1 MRKISIIVAIVSLV
15 ILLTLAPFTKF
26 TPHNANHYPL
36 VTEFYDG
43 SANIVS
49 AIYLNFR
56 LYDTLFEVL
65 IFSVAITGVSFY
77 SKRVKESG
85 SIPVDKSLLI
95 QFELI
100 LLGFLT
106 LAWGIYTAITG
117 HLQPGGAFSGG
128 AISASG
134 IIVLTM
140 AVGSEKIHAMTKRLE
155 LEWLENFVLF
165 VVVAYAIFAN
175 VNGGFFAPGFQ
186 VGKMGQLFSGR
197 GALLLNS
204 SIGFKVFVG
213 GWAIFYEF
221 SKRKEST

>member
-1 MRKISIIVAIVSLV
+1 MRKASIIVTIISLV

-26 TPHNANHYPL
+26 TPHNMNHYPL
-36 VTEFYDG
+36 ATELYDG

-49 AIYLNFR
+49 AIYLDFR

-77 SKRVKESG
+77 SKRVKTSG
-85 SIPVDKSLLI
+85 VIPVDKSALI
-95 QFELI
+95 RFELI

-106 LAWGIYTAITG
+106 LSWGIYTAITG

-140 AVGSEKIHAMTKRLE
+140 ALGTEKIHMITEHFK
-155 LEWLENFVLF
+155 LEWIENLVLF
-165 VVVAYAIFAN
+165 VVVAYAVLAN
-175 VNGGFFAPGFQ
+175 VKGGFFTPGFQ
-186 VGKMGQLFSGR
+186 IGKIGNIFSGR

-221 SKRKEST
+221 SKRKESV